1 MSLHEE
7 VIILKRYLRPLL
19 GLLVIALLISGCF
32 GKKMMLT
39 ISTQG
44 EGMVTKSPDDEGQ
57 GYKKDAVVQ
66 LIASPATG
74 WRFARW
80 EVDLTGDNP
89 KTSVKMDSDKLVKA
103 VFVKQEYPLEII
115 VEGEGTVSQ
124 EIITNKEAYEH
135 GTTVKLTANPA
146 AGWSFDHF
154 EGDLT
159 GDTNP
164 ATIVIDSLKSVKAVF
179 KINNAQIKVPE
190 NFASIQAAINAA
202 NDGQTIIVSPG
213 TYKENLNFNGKCNL
227 TLVSTN
233 PLDEAVVAGT
243 IINGNQTGACV
254 VVENAETG
262 IFISGF
268 TITNGSGQSIDETTA
283 GGGVFASGSSV
294 TITNCSISENTAKAW
309 GGGIYASNAT
319 VNIVNS
325 IISANR
331 NAAHGGG
338 VWAGSSST
346 ITITNCTI
354 SGNLV
359 TTAGGGINAFS
370 ANVTITSSTIN
381 NNTAHSGGG
390 IYANSPSNVT
400 ITGTTINDNTAN
412 YGGGVKV
419 YAASLTLDNSIIN
432 GNTAGYEGGGCYA
445 EYATL
450 NVIGCTISSNSTTR
464 YQAGGIFINDRAKAT
479 ITDSTI
485 SNNNATY
492 GSGICVSG
500 LSTLKF
506 QNNTINGNIATTNG
520 GGIWKS
526 TDSNITNNN
535 NESLTTPAA
544 VEAINEFSNNSPD
557 NVYFK

>member
-1 MSLHEE
+1 M
-7 VIILKRYLRPLL
+7 KRYLTPLL
-19 GLLVIALLISGCF
+19 GLIVIALLISGCVS
-32 GKKMMLT
+32 KKMMLT

-44 EGMVTKSPDDEGQ
+44 EGLVTKSPDDEGQ
-57 GYKKDAVVQ
+57 GYKKDVIVQ
-66 LIASPATG
+66 LVANPATG

-80 EVDLTGDNP
+80 EADITGDNP

-103 VFVKQEYPLEII
+103 VFIKQEHPLEII
-115 VEGEGTVSQ
+115 VEGEGTVIQ
-124 EIITNKEAYEH
+124 EIVTNKEAYEH

-146 AGWSFDHF
+146 TGWSFDHF
-154 EGDLT
+154 EGDLA

-164 ATIVIDSLKSVKAVF
+164 ATIVIDSAKSVKAVF
-179 KINNAQIKVPE
+179 KRNNVQIKVPE
-190 NFASIQAAINAA
+190 DFASIQAAINAA

-213 TYKENLNFNGKCNL
+213 TYKENLNFNGKKNL

-233 PLDEAVVAGT
+233 PLDETVVAST
-243 IINGNQTGACV
+243 IINGNQTGACI

-262 IFISGF
+262 IVILGF
-268 TITNGSGQSIDETTA
+268 TITNGSGKSISETTA
-283 GGGVFASGSSV
+283 GGGVFASGSSL

-325 IISANR
+325 IISGNR

-370 ANVTITSSTIN
+370 ANVTITSSTIH
-381 NNTAHSGGG
+381 NNTANSGGG

-412 YGGGVKV
+412 YGGGAKV
-419 YAASLTLDNSIIN
+419 YAASLTLDNSIIS

-450 NVIGCTISSNSTTR
+450 NVTGCTISRNSTTR
-464 YQAGGIFINDRAKAT
+464 YQAGGIFIYDRAKAT

-506 QNNTINGNIATTNG
+506 QNNTINGNTATTNG